1 MLVGR
6 SDEELPSG
14 PNGLRV
20 AASDSRPSR
29 PAAGVIGRRKHN
41 LRAQP
46 TQIVGRAGELKLAS
60 QVLLRGD
67 VRLVTFT
74 GPAGTGKTR
83 LSLAM
88 AESLLDIFTD
98 GVFFVDLARLDDS
111 SQVSAAIAETLG
123 IREGRD
129 QPLLDRLEAVL
140 FDRHVLLVLDN
151 FEHVLP
157 AADQVADLLALCPD
171 LKILATSRAPLRL
184 RWEHVFPI
192 FPLPLPARDADADV
206 ARVAES
212 PAVQLSIER
221 ARAAEP
227 GFELTERNAVT
238 IAEVCMR
245 LDGLPLAIELAAAR
259 TRVLPPEALLTRLR
273 NRLEVLVDGARDLP
287 VRQRTLREAIAY
299 SYDLLTDDERA
310 LFSQLA
316 VFAGGCTVEAAAA
329 VMAEPLEELGA
340 RPVVLDRLQSLVDK
354 SLMQREQLP
363 GGEVRFRM
371 LETIRE
377 YAQEK
382 LTRSGGL
389 VDLRDRWVDYLLEL
403 THRSRKALLG
413 RDQAATLE
421 LLDREHDNL
430 RGALRACVETND
442 TDRGLQLAASLWRF
456 WYVRG
461 YFTEGRMWLSELLA
475 LAGAGARTKL
485 RANALSAAGNL
496 AYNQGDDAA
505 AEAFQNESLSIR
517 RELGDRAGVG
527 VSLDTLGALAFRRGD
542 SERANALLEESLLV
556 KREREDRWGIAAAIH
571 HLGDVALEQGHFS
584 TARARYED
592 SLVQWVDLGD
602 IWSSALVLESLAALA
617 HTRGNPQRALKL
629 IGAASA
635 LRERLR
641 SAPMPPVQRAQQQK
655 LIEAVQGSLGNEAA
669 SSALAEGRAMG
680 LGQAIAYAR
689 TPEEAAA
696 TTTRAAE
703 SPAALPA
710 QGPLAWLTPRERE
723 VAALLLRGMSNRQIA
738 EDLVITE
745 RTAETHVCRIL
756 SKLGLD
762 SRAQIAAWVI
772 DNGLLESRGPAAAQ
786 IAARAS

>member
-1 MLVGR
+1 MLVGTP
-6 SDEELPSG
+6 DEAVPER
-14 PNGLRV
+14 NGLR
-20 AASDSRPSR
+20 ADAIDSLPSRPS
-29 PAAGVIGRRKHN
+29 AGVIGRRKHN

-60 QVLLRGD
+60 QVLLRDD

-83 LSLAM
+83 LSLAL
-88 AESLLDIFTD
+88 AESLVELFTD
-98 GVFFVDLARLDDS
+98 GVFFVDLARLDDPS
-111 SQVSAAIAETLG
+111 LVSAAIAETLG

-129 QPLLDRLEAVL
+129 KPLLERLEGVL

-151 FEHVLP
+151 FEHVLA
-157 AADQVADLLALCPD
+157 AADQVADLLAVCPD

-192 FPLPLPARDADADV
+192 FPLPLPARDANADV

-212 PAVQLSIER
+212 PAVQLFVER

-227 GFELTERNAVT
+227 GFALTEQNAAT
-238 IAEVCMR
+238 LAEVCMR

-273 NRLEVLVDGARDLP
+273 NRLEVLIDGARDLP
-287 VRQRTLREAIAY
+287 VRQRTLREAIGY
-299 SYDLLTDDERA
+299 SYDLLGDDERA
-310 LFSQLA
+310 LFCQLSI
-316 VFAGGCTVEAAAA
+316 FAGGCTVEAAAA
-329 VMAEPLEELGA
+329 IMAEPLDEVGA
-340 RPVVLDRLQSLVDK
+340 RPAVLDRLQSLVDK
-354 SLMQREQLP
+354 SLLQRDQLP

-377 YAQEK
+377 YAHEQ
-382 LTRSGGL
+382 LARAGGL
-389 VDLRDRWVDYLLEL
+389 AGLRDRWIDYLLEL
-403 THRSRKALLG
+403 THRSRNALLG
-413 RDQAATLE
+413 REQAATLAM
-421 LLDREHDNL
+421 LDREHDNL
-430 RGALRACVETND
+430 RAALRACIEAGD
-442 TDRGLQLAASLWRF
+442 AERGLQLAAALWRYWF
-456 WYVRG
+456 VRG
-461 YFTEGRMWLSELLA
+461 FFTEGRTWLSELLA
-475 LAGAGARTKL
+475 LPGATARTTL

-505 AEAFQNESLSIR
+505 AEAFQTESLAIR
-517 RELGDRAGVG
+517 RELGDRGGVA

-542 SERANALLEESLLV
+542 CERANSLLEESLLV
-556 KREREDRWGIAAAIH
+556 KREREDRWGIAAALH

-592 SLVQWVDLGD
+592 SLVQWAELGD
-602 IWSSALVLESLAALA
+602 IWSIAMVLESLAGMAQA
-617 HTRGNPQRALKL
+617 RGNPARALKL
-629 IGAASA
+629 VGAASA
-635 LRERLR
+635 LRERLHG
-641 SAPMPPVQRAQQQK
+641 APMPPVQRAQQQK
-655 LIEAVQGSLGNEAA
+655 LIEAVQGSLGTEAA
-669 SSALAEGRAMG
+669 TAALAEGRAMG
-680 LGQAIAYAR
+680 FEQAISYAR
-689 TPEEAAA
+689 AADEPA
-696 TTTRAAE
+696 PTTKVAAE
-703 SPAALPA
+703 SPTALPA

-723 VAALLLRGMSNRQIA
+723 VAGLLLRGMSNRQIA

-772 DNGLLESRGPAAAQ
+772 DNGLLETRAVAVPS
-786 IAARAS
+786 ARAS

>member
-1 MLVGR
+1 MLVGK
-6 SDEELPSG
+6 SDVDVPGE
-14 PNGLRV
+14 
-20 AASDSRPSR
+20 PSR
-29 PAAGVIGRRKHN
+29 ARVDAMDSLAPRPAMGVIGRRKHN

-46 TQIVGRAGELKLAS
+46 TQIVGRGGELKLAS
-60 QVLLRGD
+60 QVLLRDD

-83 LSLAM
+83 LSQAM
-88 AESLLDIFTD
+88 AESLVEVFTD
-98 GVFFVDLARLDDS
+98 GVFFVDLARVEDPSL
-111 SQVSAAIAETLG
+111 VSAAIAETLG

-129 QPLLDRLEAVL
+129 QPLLDRLEDVL
-140 FDRHVLLVLDN
+140 FDRHVLLILDN
-151 FEHVLP
+151 FEHILS
-157 AADQVADLLALCPD
+157 AADDVADLLAVCPD

-192 FPLPLPARDADADV
+192 FPLPLPARDAEANV

-212 PAVQLSIER
+212 PAVQLFIER

-227 GFELTERNAVT
+227 GFELTEANART

-259 TRVLPPEALLTRLR
+259 TRVLPPEALVTRLR

-287 VRQRTLREAIAY
+287 VRQRTLREAIGY
-299 SYDLLTDDERA
+299 SYDLLADDERA
-310 LFSQLA
+310 LFTQLG

-329 VMAEPLEELGA
+329 VMAEPLDEVGA
-340 RPVVLDRLQSLVDK
+340 RPAVLDRLQSLVDK
-354 SLMQREQLP
+354 SLLQREQLP

-377 YAQEK
+377 YAHDQ
-382 LTRSGGL
+382 LVRTGGL
-389 VDLRDRWVDYLLEL
+389 AELRDRWIDYLLEL
-403 THRSRKALLG
+403 TNRSRTALQG
-413 RDQAATLE
+413 REQAATLE
-421 LLDREHDNL
+421 LLDREHDSL
-430 RGALRACVETND
+430 RAALRVCVDTND
-442 TDRGLQLAASLWRF
+442 ADRGLQLAAALWRF

-461 YFTEGRMWLSELLA
+461 FFTEGRTWLSELLA
-475 LAGAGARTKL
+475 LPGASARTKL

-517 RELGDRAGVG
+517 RELGDRDGVG
-527 VSLDTLGALAFRRGD
+527 ISLDTLGALAFRRGD
-542 SERANALLEESLLV
+542 PERANTLLEESLLV
-556 KREREDRWGIAAAIH
+556 KREREDRWGIAAVLH

-584 TARARYED
+584 SARARYED
-592 SLVQWVDLGD
+592 SLVQWADLGD
-602 IWSSALVLESLAALA
+602 IWSLALVLESLAALA
-617 HTRGNPQRALKL
+617 HTRSNPQRALKL

-641 SAPMPPVQRAQQQK
+641 GAPMPPVQRAQQQK
-655 LIEAVQGSLGNEAA
+655 LIDAVQGSLGTEAA
-669 SSALAEGRAMG
+669 SAALAEGRAME
-680 LGQAIAYAR
+680 LEQAIAFAR
-689 TPEEAAA
+689 TAEEPVP
-696 TTTRAAE
+696 TTRAPE

-772 DNGLLESRGPAAAQ
+772 DNGLLETRGTMAASAK
-786 IAARAS
+786 AS

>member
-1 MLVGR
+1 MLVGTP
-6 SDEELPSG
+6 DEAVPER
-14 PNGLRV
+14 NGLR
-20 AASDSRPSR
+20 ADAIDSLPARPS
-29 PAAGVIGRRKHN
+29 AGVIGRRKHN

-60 QVLLRGD
+60 QVLLRDD

-83 LSLAM
+83 LSLAL
-88 AESLLDIFTD
+88 AESLVELFTD
-98 GVFFVDLARLDDS
+98 GVFFVDLARLDDPS
-111 SQVSAAIAETLG
+111 LVSAAIAETLG

-129 QPLLDRLEAVL
+129 KPLLERLEGVL

-151 FEHVLP
+151 FEHVLA
-157 AADQVADLLALCPD
+157 AADQVADLLAVCPD

-192 FPLPLPARDADADV
+192 FPLPLPARDANADV

-212 PAVQLSIER
+212 PAVQLFVER

-227 GFELTERNAVT
+227 GFALTEQNAAT
-238 IAEVCMR
+238 LAEVCMR

-273 NRLEVLVDGARDLP
+273 NRLEVLIDGARDLP
-287 VRQRTLREAIAY
+287 VRQRTLREAIGY
-299 SYDLLTDDERA
+299 SYDLLGDDERA
-310 LFSQLA
+310 LFCQLSI
-316 VFAGGCTVEAAAA
+316 FAGGCTVEAAAA
-329 VMAEPLEELGA
+329 IMAEPLDEVGA
-340 RPVVLDRLQSLVDK
+340 RPAVLDRLQSLVDK
-354 SLMQREQLP
+354 SLLQRDQLP

-377 YAQEK
+377 YAHEQ
-382 LTRSGGL
+382 LARAGGL
-389 VDLRDRWVDYLLEL
+389 AGLRDRWIDYLLEL
-403 THRSRKALLG
+403 THRSRNALLG
-413 RDQAATLE
+413 REQAATLVM
-421 LLDREHDNL
+421 LDREHDNL
-430 RGALRACVETND
+430 RAALRACIEAGD
-442 TDRGLQLAASLWRF
+442 AERGLQLAAALWRYWF
-456 WYVRG
+456 VRG
-461 YFTEGRMWLSELLA
+461 FFTEGRTWLSELLA
-475 LAGAGARTKL
+475 LPGATARTTL

-505 AEAFQNESLSIR
+505 AEAFQTESLAIR
-517 RELGDRAGVG
+517 RELGDRGGVA

-542 SERANALLEESLLV
+542 CERANSLLEESLLV
-556 KREREDRWGIAAAIH
+556 KREREDRWGIAAALH

-592 SLVQWVDLGD
+592 SLVQWAELGD
-602 IWSSALVLESLAALA
+602 IWSIAMVLESLAGMAQA
-617 HTRGNPQRALKL
+617 RGNPARALKL
-629 IGAASA
+629 VGAASA
-635 LRERLR
+635 LRERLHG
-641 SAPMPPVQRAQQQK
+641 APMPPVQRAQQQK
-655 LIEAVQGSLGNEAA
+655 LIEAVQGSLGTEAA
-669 SSALAEGRAMG
+669 TAALAEGRAMG
-680 LGQAIAYAR
+680 FEQAISYAR
-689 TPEEAAA
+689 AADEPA
-696 TTTRAAE
+696 PTTKVAAE
-703 SPAALPA
+703 SPTALPA

-723 VAALLLRGMSNRQIA
+723 VAGLLLRGMSNRQIA

-772 DNGLLESRGPAAAQ
+772 DNGLLETRAVAVPS
-786 IAARAS
+786 ARAS